1 LVVTALTGLVALEVG
16 WAPLRLDAM
25 PEVAPRRRL
34 YERIVAGRPG
44 AVVELPVGGDVDLL
58 VAMFRS
64 SYHLRPLLNGA
75 GGFNPTGAELARRLR
90 RFPDAPSVTWLRRL
104 GVRFVVYDTGRPRTR
119 SPRSVARRLGRVDPD
134 ARVVDAA
141 DRVLLIEMEP
151 LPPVAPPTP
160 AGELSRAGWRVRASD
175 GDAAAAIDGDLATHW
190 TAPVDPKTGGGWY
203 EVDFG
208 EEVTVDRLRL
218 ELGSHYGEYPRA
230 WKVEAVDGTST
241 RPVAARRYPPAPLAA
256 YRADRRRVVVD
267 LLLPETRARGLRI
280 EVPSLRVPGRS
291 TFDVPIEYWHWRR
304 WGIHELRAYHTA
316 GAAAPN
322 AG

>member
-1 LVVTALTGLVALEVG
+1 
-16 WAPLRLDAM
+16 
-25 PEVAPRRRL
+25 
-34 YERIVAGRPG
+34 
-44 AVVELPVGGDVDLL
+44 
-58 VAMFRS
+58 
-64 SYHLRPLLNGA
+64 
-75 GGFNPTGAELARRLR
+75 
-90 RFPDAPSVTWLRRL
+90 
-104 GVRFVVYDTGRPRTR
+104 
-119 SPRSVARRLGRVDPD
+119 
-134 ARVVDAA
+134 VVDEA